1 MSSQEEKLND
11 FIQKL
16 KRIESEISLL
26 TEERKELFDD
36 YKDHFEPKVLREA
49 IRQVKARLRLGDSVA
64 QLDEIVEKLENTF
77 TL

>member
-1 MSSQEEKLND
+1 MSSQEQKLND

-64 QLDEIVEKLENTF
+64 QLDEIVQKLENTF

>member
-1 MSSQEEKLND
+1 MTTQEEKLND

>member
-64 QLDEIVEKLENTF
+64 QLDEIVEKLESTF

>member
-1 MSSQEEKLND
+1 MTAQEEKLND

-16 KRIESEISLL
+16 KRIESELSLL

-36 YKDHFEPKVLREA
+36 YKEHFEPKVLREA
-49 IRQVKARLRLGDSVA
+49 IRQVKARLRLGDSVT